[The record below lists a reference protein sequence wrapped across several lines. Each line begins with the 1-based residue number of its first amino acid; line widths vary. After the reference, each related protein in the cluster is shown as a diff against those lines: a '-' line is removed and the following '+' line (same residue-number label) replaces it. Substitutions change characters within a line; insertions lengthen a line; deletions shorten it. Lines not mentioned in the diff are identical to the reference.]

1 MILCR
6 ALVSDESGEV
16 PMTGLLPV
24 RTRFFPRPQGLG
36 YVEAVTTESNPFHP
50 LGSVWR
56 GHEFHYWDSTA
67 CGNAMKAVKPGGKRS
82 WDCIHADGGL
92 LAGFPHLYYP
102 SNPSAAVRWLELCRK
117 GT

>member
-1 MILCR
+1 MWKSRKQILLHGVIR
-6 ALVSDESGEV
+6 G
-16 PMTGLLPV
+16 
-24 RTRFFPRPQGLG
+24 
-36 YVEAVTTESNPFHP
+36 EAVPKKKLVRFGYINLTGVVDGTFLKRGERI
-50 LGSVWR
+50 R

-102 SNPSAAVRWLELCRK
+102 SNPSAAERWLELCRK